1 MPNYHIEYVVTQ
13 VRVVNAVATNQ
24 YDALLELNKIHEQQ
38 KKRQEQDEFEL
49 YKEAIIITKVEEV

>member
-13 VRVVNAVATNQ
+13 VRVVNVTSSNQ

-38 KKRQEQDEFEL
+38 KKKQEQDEFEL
-49 YKEAIIITKVEEV
+49 YKETIIITRVEEE